1 MITKKQILS
10 TDFCALIQIYEDT
23 EIKKEPT
30 YFTKLLKETGL
41 PSMQLH
47 KSLDRL
53 YDKIMIDMQVVKI
66 EGGDQVI
73 GFTISEDFLPFTEGL
88 YKATEEVI
96 NEQQVSPDTKKY
108 EKAVEPYV
116 KEYSKMESTNTLTL
130 SKK

>member
-1 MITKKQILS
+1 
-10 TDFCALIQIYEDT
+10 
-23 EIKKEPT
+23 
-30 YFTKLLKETGL
+30 
-41 PSMQLH
+41 MQLH

-53 YDKIMIDMQVVKI
+53 YDRIMIDMQVVKI
-66 EGGDQVI
+66 EGGDQVM